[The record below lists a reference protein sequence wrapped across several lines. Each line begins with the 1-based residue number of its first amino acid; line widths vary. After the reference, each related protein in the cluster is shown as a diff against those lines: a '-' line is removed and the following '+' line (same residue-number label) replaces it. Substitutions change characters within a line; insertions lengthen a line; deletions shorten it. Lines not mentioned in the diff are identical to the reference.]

1 MPVQVAQG
9 AVGFVG
15 RDLGLCG
22 RELLLGP
29 EKLRP
34 KTALLLLGSLGLA
47 FRRLPS
53 GGPILQDRVNKA
65 HERSKK
71 RADELSQNS
80 DEVSEEASALWRTAK
95 EN

>member
-1 MPVQVAQG
+1 
-9 AVGFVG
+9 
-15 RDLGLCG
+15 
-22 RELLLGP
+22 
-29 EKLRP
+29 
-34 KTALLLLGSLGLA
+34 
-47 FRRLPS
+47 
-53 GGPILQDRVNKA
+53 VNKA